1 MAKGVYKPVF
11 VRENAIATCSNNDNM
26 LNIKFQIG
34 CVNLVFD

>member
-11 VRENAIATCSNNDNM
+11 VRENAIATCSDNNM
-26 LNIKFQIG
+26 LNIKFKIG